1 MAMEPQWEQFRFRH
15 PFRKYQRVILNQI
28 QAVIDTPRDDRR
40 YHIVA
45 PPGSGKTIIGL
56 ELIGRFRRPALIL
69 APTVTIQMQ
78 WYERL
83 RMFLP
88 DNACLEEWATLTPER
103 KAPLRIFTY
112 QRLAVQDPEQPFV
125 ESASRLAWAE
135 DLTARGLASDLE
147 AAQRYLDELCAGN
160 PEAYREEIRR
170 RYPRLKRRLL
180 QADPETVAR
189 FLHPNALRL
198 IEDLAADGIG
208 TIVLDEC
215 HHLLDYWAVVLRYL
229 IRRLDQPRVIGLTAT
244 LPSPEDDFAY
254 ENYTTL
260 LGDVDF
266 EVPTPAVVKEG
277 NLAPYRELAW
287 FTEPTPEER
296 GFLREQDR
304 LLRAVLEEVLAA
316 PRFRS
321 WLKGLLF
328 PSSGAT
334 SGGPDAPEGE
344 RAGWLELADEDP
356 TLVIAG
362 LRWLR
367 DQGEL
372 PPETP
377 LPPEAG
383 RRLTQEDRLI
393 LLEHYALRV
402 LLPSPDPNDRRRFME
417 LRRLRPLGYTLTPK
431 GLRPGR
437 SPMDLILAFSDSK
450 IEAARQILR
459 AEKEG
464 LGERLRAVLVVDFE
478 QSTSG
483 LRRLRREADSSDADL
498 GSGRR
503 VFRRLIQD
511 PELADLHPIFVTG
524 RSLWI
529 AAGFRPIFQG
539 FWEEF
544 RRQHGMQIE
553 LTLQR
558 RPGYYEVRGKG
569 SDWGTRVYVPLITRM
584 MEQGL
589 TRLLIGTRKIFG
601 EGWDALS
608 LNTLIDLTGVTT
620 STSVQQLRGRSL
632 RLDPGW
638 PHKVAHNWDVVC
650 IAPEFE
656 WGDLDLRRFWRRH
669 NHLWGVAIPA
679 NPARYAM
686 RLASTLLTR
695 GLPPNI
701 VEDLRGQIVRGA
713 FHVEPL
719 LGLLLA
725 LEDESWKH
733 IPYATFNDIMREAA
747 ARREETWA
755 AWGIGRPYLDFEIPV
770 YRIQP
775 RDMRLCSVHTLRE
788 SAAAMWRILR
798 WVLAGAIF
806 YGLLI
811 FSEAIAR
818 LRTDVSLAACLFIA
832 SVSIAAGLVI
842 TVIRERKA
850 IARAL
855 RVLLI
860 EVPPDAILLDLGQA
874 LAEALRET
882 GQASPALSSD
892 GLRVIADPDG
902 AYRVQL
908 EGVPLQDAEVFIRA
922 YRELFRPI
930 RNSRYLILRQD
941 ERLPD
946 LLRGGLWQA
955 LRSLI
960 PPMLRR
966 PAYHPVPQTLG
977 VRRPDAEAFARAW
990 RRYVGEAELIYTRS
1004 PEGRRH
1010 LDRARL
1016 QEPLG
1021 LQDLLLGL
1029 WQ

>member
-56 ELIGRFRRPALIL
+56 ELVGRFRRPALIL

-78 WYERL
+78 WYERI

-88 DNACLEEWATLTPER
+88 DDARLEEWATLTPEG

-112 QRLAVQDPEQPFV
+112 QRLAVQDPERSFV

-135 DLTARGLASDLE
+135 DLIARGLASDPE
-147 AAQRYLDELCAGN
+147 AARRYLDELRAGN
-160 PEAYREEIRR
+160 PEAYWEEIRR

-180 QADPETVAR
+180 RADPETVAR

-198 IEDLAADGIG
+198 IEDLVADGIG
-208 TIVLDEC
+208 TVVLDEC

-229 IRRLDQPRVIGLTAT
+229 IRRLDQPRIIGLTAT

-254 ENYTTL
+254 ENYATL

-296 GFLREQDR
+296 AFLQEQDR
-304 LLRAVLEEVLAA
+304 LLQAVLDEVLTA
-316 PRFRS
+316 PGFRS

-328 PSSGAT
+328 PTPEEGAGA
-334 SGGPDAPEGE
+334 SERE
-344 RAGWLELADEDP
+344 RAGWPELADEDAA
-356 TLVIAG
+356 LVIAG

-367 DQGEL
+367 DTGEL
-372 PPETP
+372 PPERP
-377 LPPEAG
+377 LPPEA
-383 RRLTQEDRLI
+383 RRRPTLEDRLI
-393 LLEHYALRV
+393 LLEHYALRI
-402 LLPSPDPNDRRRFME
+402 LLPSPDPNDRQRFLE
-417 LRRLRPLGYTLTPK
+417 LRRRLRPLGYTLTPK

-450 IEAARQILR
+450 IEAAREILR
-459 AEKEG
+459 AEKRS

-483 LRRLRREADSSDADL
+483 LRRLRQGAGSSDADPC
-498 GSGRR
+498 SGRR
-503 VFRRLIQD
+503 VFRRLIRD
-511 PELADLHPIFVTG
+511 PELIDLHPIFVTG

-529 AAGFRPIFQG
+529 PEGFRPIFQRL
-539 FWEEF
+539 WEEF
-544 RRQHGMQIE
+544 RQRHGMQVE

-558 RPGYYEVRGKG
+558 RPGYYEVRGR
-569 SDWGTRVYVPLITRM
+569 SSEWGPRVYVPLITQM
-584 MEQGL
+584 MEQGH
-589 TRLLIGTRKIFG
+589 TRLLIGTRRIFG

-620 STSVQQLRGRSL
+620 STAVQQLRGRSL
-632 RLDPGW
+632 RLDPRW

-650 IAPEFE
+650 VAPDFE
-656 WGDLDLRRFWRRH
+656 WGDLDLRRFRRRH
-669 NHLWGVAIPA
+669 DHLWGVAIPA

-755 AWGIGRPYLDFEIPV
+755 AWGIGRPYMDFEIPI
-770 YRIQP
+770 YRIRPQ
-775 RDMRLCSVHTLRE
+775 DLRLRSVYTLRE
-788 SAAAMWRILR
+788 SATAVWRSLR
-798 WVLAGAIF
+798 WALAGALPL
-806 YGLLI
+806 GWLI
-811 FSEAIAR
+811 FWEIFTG
-818 LRTDVSLAACLFIA
+818 LPVDLPLAACFLLA
-832 SVSIAAGLVI
+832 SGSMAAGFLI
-842 TVIRERKA
+842 TLLRERKTL
-850 IARAL
+850 ARAL

-860 EVPPDAILLDLGQA
+860 EVPPDAILLDVGRA

-882 GQASPALSSD
+882 GQASPALSPDS
-892 GLRVIADPDG
+892 LRVIASPDG
-902 AYRVQL
+902 AYRIQL
-908 EGVPLQDAEVFIRA
+908 EGVSSKDAEAFIQA
-922 YRELFRPI
+922 YRELFQPI
-930 RNSRYLILRQD
+930 RNPRYLILRRD

-946 LLRGGLWQA
+946 LLRAGLWQA
-955 LRSLI
+955 LRALI

-966 PAYHPVPQTLG
+966 PAYHPVPQALG
-977 VRRPDAEAFARAW
+977 IRRPDAEAFARAW

-1010 LDRARL
+1010 LDRARV
-1016 QEPLG
+1016 QEPPA
-1021 LQDLLLGL
+1021 LQDLLLHL
-1029 WQ
+1029 WG